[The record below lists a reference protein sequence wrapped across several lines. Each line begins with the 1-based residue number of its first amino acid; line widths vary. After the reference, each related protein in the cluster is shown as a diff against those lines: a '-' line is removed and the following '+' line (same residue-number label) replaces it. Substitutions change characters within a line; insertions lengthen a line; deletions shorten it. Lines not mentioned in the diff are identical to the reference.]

1 MKEAVLITGASK
13 GFGQALAKKFADEG
27 HMILLQGRDEEA
39 LIEFAVEL
47 GKRSLMVK
55 GDLRDPNTLS
65 RLAGAAE
72 LHEVGIL
79 INNAGQYLNLPFM
92 EINPDDLQEVI
103 QTNLLAP
110 ILLSQ
115 KICPI
120 MQRLGGG
127 LIININSL
135 AATSPGRGET
145 AYAASKGGLRAFS
158 QALNQE
164 VTELAVFVMNVS
176 LGAMNTAMQ
185 IGRTDLDKCIEVEEA
200 ADAVYR
206 LAVQY
211 RTLRISEVEIKR
223 SRY

>member
-145 AYAASKGGLRAFS
+145 AYAASRS
-158 QALNQE
+158 
-164 VTELAVFVMNVS
+164 VF
-176 LGAMNTAMQ
+176 
-185 IGRTDLDKCIEVEEA
+185 IIVERSCRPAPA
-200 ADAVYR
+200 AWHGSAGCR
-206 LAVQY
+206 CGSFQTSAC
-211 RTLRISEVEIKR
+211 
-223 SRY
+223 